1 MARTKNIYIKSDYTG
16 QVHCTDFIP
25 QFGGWTVVT
34 EAEFI
39 EWCESHGFDPNSMR
53 K

>member
-1 MARTKNIYIKSDYTG
+1 MSKKTYYFKSECTG
-16 QVHCTDFIP
+16 QVYCTDFIP
-25 QFGGWTVVT
+25 QFGGWVESN